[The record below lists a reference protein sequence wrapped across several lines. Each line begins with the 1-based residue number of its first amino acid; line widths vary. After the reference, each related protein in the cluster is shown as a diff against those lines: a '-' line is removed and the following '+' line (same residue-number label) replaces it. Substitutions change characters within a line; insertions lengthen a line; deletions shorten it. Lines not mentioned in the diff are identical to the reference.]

1 MTINKESESM
11 KKALWFFGVI
21 FLMLTIVGG
30 AYKLLP
36 LKKATVSAHD
46 GHSTNESEQHEQHEP
61 TKADGE
67 MPKAV
72 PFDPTKFDYG
82 KKSIGPNGQTVKE
95 FEIVAEDR
103 MMEVSDGV
111 EIVAWTYNGT
121 VPGPTIRVTE
131 GDYLK
136 IKFTNKGSMPHTI
149 HLHGIH
155 PANMDGVYETVAPG
169 GSYVYEFTAE
179 LAGLYLYHCHQDH
192 VKEHINQGMYGT
204 FIIDP
209 KIPRSPAKEL
219 VMVMNSYD
227 TDLDG
232 EGNEFYT
239 VNGKAF
245 EYMHNP
251 IEFKVGEPVRIY
263 LVNMTEI
270 DPVNSFHTHGN
281 MFKFYRNG
289 TKVEPDEITDNVL
302 LSQGQ
307 RGIIEMT
314 YKYPGKYMF
323 HAHQSE
329 FSDLGWMGV
338 FDVKE

>member
-1 MTINKESESM
+1 MRESEGDM
-11 KKALWFFGVI
+11 KKTMWAAALVVAII
-21 FLMLTIVGG
+21 FVLGS
-30 AYKLLP
+30 AYFIFP
-36 LKKATVSAHD
+36 LENQQVQANNHSSEHGMESEANTASGEMQKAT
-46 GHSTNESEQHEQHEP
+46 P
-61 TKADGE
+61 L
-67 MPKAV
+67 
-72 PFDPTKFDYG
+72 DPTKFDYG
-82 KKSIGPNGQTVKE
+82 KKSVGPNGQIIKE

-111 EIVAWTYNGT
+111 EMPVWSYNGT

-155 PANMDGVYETVAPG
+155 PANMDGVFETVAPG
-169 GSYVYEFTAE
+169 GSFVYEFTAE
-179 LAGLYLYHCHQDH
+179 LPGLYLYHCHQDH
-192 VKEHINQGMYGT
+192 VKAHINQGMYGT

-209 KIPRSPAKEL
+209 KTPRSPAKEY

-227 TDLDG
+227 ADFDG
-232 EGNEFYT
+232 EENEFYT

-251 IEFKVGEPVRIY
+251 IEFKVGEPIRIY

-270 DPVNSFHTHGN
+270 DPINSFHTHGN
-281 MFKFYRNG
+281 MFNFYRNG
-289 TKVEPDEITDNVL
+289 TKMEPDEITDNVIL
-302 LSQGQ
+302 AQGQ

-329 FSDLGWMGV
+329 FSDLGWMG
-338 FDVKE
+338 FFNVKE